1 MQCAVFFFSRAG
13 GNYVSGHIVN
23 LKVGNTQQ
31 TAEKIAALL
40 QAPLAEIKAKET
52 YPQDY
57 HECTRLAEAE
67 LKQEARPEL
76 SQDPDPAPFDTVI
89 LCYPCWWGTFPRPV
103 ASFLEKHDFAG
114 KTIIPVCT
122 HEGSGMGQSERE
134 LKKLLPKAKIRQGL
148 PLYGSRCQDGR
159 ADADIERF
167 FRRHPA
173 LQS

>member
-31 TAEKIAALL
+31 AAEKIAALL

-67 LKQEARPEL
+67 LKQEA
-76 SQDPDPAPFDTVI
+76 
-89 LCYPCWWGTFPRPV
+89 RPV